1 MLYKR
6 ILFVSFIGSVIL
18 CITGIAVMPPTGGT
32 IPLNQT
38 VEQYQQEQR
47 TAILNSNGFK
57 LAMTGLAIAI
67 LTLILLARIY
77 ALEDESE
84 ARNIQVV
91 PYPPLRQEPR
101 VLNLNSI
108 KRDAPIQVV
117 TTHELRPPIIAL
129 APRMPI
135 PPIMALAPRMPIPP
149 IYPISQ
155 FRTFKYPPP
164 YDAFNKK

>member
-1 MLYKR
+1 MLYRR
-6 ILFVSFIGSVIL
+6 ILFVGFIGGIII
-18 CITGIAVMPPTGGT
+18 CIAGIAVMPPTGGT

-47 TAILNSNGFK
+47 TAILNSSGFK
-57 LAMTGLAIAI
+57 LAMTGLAIAT

-77 ALEDESE
+77 TLEDESE

-91 PYPPLRQEPR
+91 PYPPVRQPPV
-101 VLNLNSI
+101 VLKLN
-108 KRDAPIQVV
+108 APIQAVS
-117 TTHELRPPIIAL
+117 TYELRPPIMAL
-129 APRMPI
+129 PPRMPI
-135 PPIMALAPRMPIPP
+135 PPRT
-149 IYPISQ
+149 Q

>member
-6 ILFVSFIGSVIL
+6 ILLVSFIGSVIL

-67 LTLILLARIY
+67 LTLILLAKIY

-101 VLNLNSI
+101 VLKLNT
-108 KRDAPIQVV
+108 PIQVV
-117 TTHELRPPIIAL
+117 TTHELR
-129 APRMPI
+129 

-149 IYPISQ
+149 IPPRTQ

>member
-1 MLYKR
+1 
-6 ILFVSFIGSVIL
+6 
-18 CITGIAVMPPTGGT
+18 MPPTGGT

-117 TTHELRPPIIAL
+117 TTHELRPPIMAL

>member
-1 MLYKR
+1 
-6 ILFVSFIGSVIL
+6 
-18 CITGIAVMPPTGGT
+18 MPPTGGT

-57 LAMTGLAIAI
+57 LTMTGLAIAV

-77 ALEDESE
+77 TLEDESE
-84 ARNIQVV
+84 SRNIQIV
-91 PYPPLRQEPR
+91 PYPPLRQEPV
-101 VLNLNSI
+101 VLKLNT
-108 KRDAPIQVV
+108 PIQAVS
-117 TTHELRPPIIAL
+117 TYELRPPIRAL

-135 PPIMALAPRMPIPP
+135 P
-149 IYPISQ
+149 PISQ

>member
-18 CITGIAVMPPTGGT
+18 CITGIALMPPTGGT

-57 LAMTGLAIAI
+57 LAMTGLAIAV

-77 ALEDESE
+77 TLEDESE
-84 ARNIQVV
+84 SRNIQIV
-91 PYPPLRQEPR
+91 PYPPLRQEPV
-101 VLNLNSI
+101 VLKLNT
-108 KRDAPIQVV
+108 PIQAVS
-117 TTHELRPPIIAL
+117 TYELRPPIRAL

-135 PPIMALAPRMPIPP
+135 P
-149 IYPISQ
+149 PISQ

>member
-1 MLYKR
+1 MLYRK
-6 ILFVSFIGSVIL
+6 ILFLGFIGGIII
-18 CITGIAVMPPTGGT
+18 CIAGIAVMPPTGGT

-57 LAMTGLAIAI
+57 LAMTGLAIAT
-67 LTLILLARIY
+67 LTLILLVRIY
-77 ALEDESE
+77 TLEDESE

-91 PYPPLRQEPR
+91 PYPPVTQEATR
-101 VLNLNSI
+101 LN
-108 KRDAPIQVV
+108 APIQAVS
-117 TTHELRPPIIAL
+117 TYELR
-129 APRMPI
+129 

-149 IYPISQ
+149 RRQ

>member
-1 MLYKR
+1 MLYRR
-6 ILFVSFIGSVIL
+6 ILFLSFIGSIIIF
-18 CITGIAVMPPTGGT
+18 ITGITLMPPTGGT

-57 LAMTGLAIAI
+57 LAMAGVAIAS
-67 LTLILLARIY
+67 LTLILLARNY
-77 ALEDESE
+77 VLEDQSE

-91 PYPPLRQEPR
+91 PYPPVRQEPR

-117 TTHELRPPIIAL
+117 TTHELR
-129 APRMPI
+129 

>member
-18 CITGIAVMPPTGGT
+18 CITGIALMPPTGGT

-57 LAMTGLAIAI
+57 LTMTGLAIAV

-77 ALEDESE
+77 TLEDESE
-84 ARNIQVV
+84 SRNIQIV
-91 PYPPLRQEPR
+91 PYPPLRQEPV
-101 VLNLNSI
+101 VLKLNT
-108 KRDAPIQVV
+108 PIQAVS
-117 TTHELRPPIIAL
+117 TYELRPPIRAL

-135 PPIMALAPRMPIPP
+135 P
-149 IYPISQ
+149 PISQ